1 MTIAWQHSI
10 TLYQLRV
17 FLTVARHRNYT
28 HAADELYLSQ
38 PSVSAQVHEL
48 ERLIGQPLFEQVGK
62 RLVLTQAGHLLAEHA
77 RKVLAAVEE
86 VAEALAHMQGLQ
98 TGHLLV
104 AASTTAG
111 NYLLPKALGT
121 FHTRYPGVELA
132 LEIKN
137 SKDVCE
143 DVRQG
148 RVELGV
154 IESTPESVD
163 RDLLLTPY
171 RDDELC
177 LIVPPWH
184 PWAGLDEVPVSALAQ
199 AGLLWREPGSG
210 TRSIIEAAL
219 LQFDIHPN
227 VSMQLGS
234 TEAIKQAVAANLGVS
249 IVSKVAVSAEVTAGW
264 LTTVRLADAELRRSF
279 HLVRR
284 RGGYLSLVTE
294 TFLHLL
300 TGKEKADLPDSHV
313 QSGEP

>member
-1 MTIAWQHSI
+1 MTIAWQQNV

-62 RLVLTQAGHLLAEHA
+62 RLVLTQHGRLLEEHA

-86 VAEALAHMQGLQ
+86 AAEALAHLQGLQ
-98 TGHLLV
+98 TGHLRL

-121 FHTRYPGVELA
+121 FHARFPGVELA

-137 SKDVCE
+137 SQDVCE
-143 DVRQG
+143 DVLQG

-154 IESTPESVD
+154 IESAAESVND
-163 RDLLLTPY
+163 NLLLIPY

-184 PWAGLDEVPVSALAQ
+184 PWVALEEVPVSALAQ
-199 AGLLWREPGSG
+199 ATLLWREPGSG
-210 TRSIIEAAL
+210 TRGIIEAAL
-219 LQFDIHPN
+219 HRLDIHPN
-227 VSMQLGS
+227 VSLQLGS
-234 TEAIKQAVAANLGVS
+234 TEAIKRAVAANLGIS
-249 IVSKVAVSAEVTAGW
+249 IISKASVNAEVAAGW
-264 LTTVRLADAELRRSF
+264 LTTVHLADIDLRRSF

-284 RGGYLSLVTE
+284 RSGYLSLISE
-294 TFLHLL
+294 AFLRLL
-300 TGKEKADLPDSHV
+300 TGEAGTETAGLV
-313 QSGEP
+313 